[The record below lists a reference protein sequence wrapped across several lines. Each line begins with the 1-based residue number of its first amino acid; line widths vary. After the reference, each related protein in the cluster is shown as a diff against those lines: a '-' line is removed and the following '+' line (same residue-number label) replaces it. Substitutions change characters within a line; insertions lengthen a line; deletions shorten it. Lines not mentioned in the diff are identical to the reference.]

1 MAGFREAGVGGA
13 EGEAPGARG
22 VAEELE
28 CVAAGEAF
36 GEFVGVV
43 EAREERAERFAEID
57 LDVVHI
63 G

>member
-43 EAREERAERFAEID
+43 EAREERAESFAEVE